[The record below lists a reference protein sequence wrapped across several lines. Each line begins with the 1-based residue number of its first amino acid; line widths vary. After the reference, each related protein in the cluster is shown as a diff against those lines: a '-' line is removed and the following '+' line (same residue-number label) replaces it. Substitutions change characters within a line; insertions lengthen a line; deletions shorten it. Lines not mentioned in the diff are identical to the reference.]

1 MAGPDR
7 GGQYG
12 EGNPELCGLGL
23 SLCIDFPRTK
33 VLPETSSKDLEVL
46 IHLPPKPNPHWSRP
60 MPTRHALPSPRAFLP
75 PLLLAVVLAGGGI
88 AGAQEVNPAHL
99 SALTARSIGPA
110 GMSGRIAAIEAVE
123 SDPNILFVGAATG
136 GLWKSLNGG
145 QTWESLFDEERVL
158 GIGSVAVFQPSPDI
172 VWVGTG
178 EGNPRNSAGVGAGIY
193 KSMDGGRSWTLLGL
207 EQSER
212 IHRIVLHPTDPDV
225 AYAGVMGPAWSGGEE
240 RGVFRTTDG
249 GATWDRVLFMNRR
262 TGISDLIMDPSNPN
276 KLFAGMW
283 EFRRWPWYFD
293 SGGPGSGLY
302 VTHDGGDTWTRL
314 SSEDGLPEG
323 NLGRIGLSIAR
334 NDPDVVYGLVEAGR
348 SALIRS
354 DDGGVTWSTV
364 NDEEGVA
371 SRPFYYTDIFVDPEN
386 ELRIFNLHSRIMR
399 SEDGGR
405 NFEDISGDVHS
416 DFHALWI
423 NPADSRHMYVGTD
436 GGVYISRDRGDH
448 WRLVDN
454 LPVGQ
459 FYHVSVDL
467 EIPFNIYGG
476 MQDNGSWR
484 GPSDLWE
491 NGGIRNYHW
500 QEVGFGDGFGTLID
514 PSDSKFGYSMS
525 QGGGLVRFDLRTG
538 ERKGI
543 RPWAPD
549 GIELRF
555 NWNAAIATDPFE
567 VGSIYYCS
575 QFVHKTTDRG
585 ESWQIISGDLTT
597 NDPEKQRQG
606 ESGGLSRDATGAE
619 NHTTILA
626 IAPSPMEPEVIWVG
640 SDDGLVHLT
649 QAGGGEWEEV
659 GQRIRGVP
667 EGAWIPHIEPSQH
680 DSGTAYVVFDDHRRG
695 NWEPYIYRT
704 EDYGD
709 RWSNIADEDQIWG
722 FVHALEEDPVTPNL
736 LFAGTE
742 FGLYVSLNR
751 GEDWFLWRHG
761 VPPAPIRSLVIHP
774 RDHDLVIGTHGRA
787 IYVLDDI
794 RPLRAL
800 AENPGL
806 LTTPVHLYDPPPAY
820 LRGESAVDGYHFA
833 ADAIFR
839 GETRAPGAIL
849 TYSVGPGGDGRTATI
864 DILDSS
870 GEVVR
875 SLDGPAETG
884 INRVVWDLRE
894 TNPFP
899 VQAGGGRFGPTGLEV
914 LPGTFEIRVRVPGAE
929 SSNRLEV
936 LPDPR
941 VDIPLAERILKR
953 NAIQEGMNLLGDL
966 QELRERLQSVTDGL
980 SRVETALRERQ
991 DEEAR
996 QLRALADS
1004 IRAEVGRIEETLSQV
1019 SRKSRSIR
1027 SIASTRDAPT
1037 ESDRIHLS
1045 QTGESLDGVLSRF
1058 NAFLSGQIG
1067 EFRRAVEGAGIGAFP
1082 DLRPI
1087 PRRPGG

>member
-1 MAGPDR
+1 MPER
-7 GGQYG
+7 GT
-12 EGNPELCGLGL
+12 L
-23 SLCIDFPRTK
+23 
-33 VLPETSSKDLEVL
+33 
-46 IHLPPKPNPHWSRP
+46 WSRMAIIQLLFLGP
-60 MPTRHALPSPRAFLP
+60 LMGLRAN
-75 PLLLAVVLAGGGI
+75 VQ
-88 AGAQEVNPAHL
+88 AQDVNPDHL
-99 SALTARSIGPA
+99 SAMTARSIGPA

-123 SDPNILFVGAATG
+123 SDPNIVFVGAATG
-136 GLWKSLNGG
+136 GLWKSVNGG
-145 QTWESLFDEERVL
+145 QTWESLFDGERVL
-158 GIGSVAVFQPSPDI
+158 GIGAVAVFQPIPDI

-178 EGNPRNSAGVGAGIY
+178 EGNPRNSAGVGAGLY
-193 KSMDGGRSWTLLGL
+193 KSMDGGRSWALLGF
-207 EQSER
+207 ERSER

-225 AYAGVMGPAWSGGEE
+225 AYAGVMGPAWSDGEE
-240 RGVFRTTDG
+240 RGVYRTTDG
-249 GATWDRVLFMNRR
+249 GASWERVLFVNQQ
-262 TGISDLIMDPSNPN
+262 TGISDLIMDPMNPN

-283 EFRRWPWYFD
+283 EFRRWPWRFE
-293 SGGPGSGLY
+293 SGGPGSGLH
-302 VTHDGGDTWTRL
+302 VTHDGGDSWTRL
-314 SSEDGLPEG
+314 SSQDGLPEG
-323 NLGRIGLSIAR
+323 ILGRIGLTVAR
-334 NDPDVVYGLVEAGR
+334 NDPEVVYALVEAGR

-354 DDGGVTWSTV
+354 DDGGFTWQTV

-386 ELRIFNLHSRIMR
+386 EFRLFNLHSRLLR

-405 NFEDISGDVHS
+405 SFENISGEVHS

-436 GGVYISRDRGDH
+436 GGMYISRDRGDH

-459 FYHVSVDL
+459 FYHVSVDS
-467 EIPFNIYGG
+467 EIPYNIYGG

-491 NGGIRNYHW
+491 DGGIRNYHW

-514 PSDSKFGYSMS
+514 PTDSDLGYSMS

-555 NWNAAIATDPFE
+555 NWNAAIATDPLE
-567 VGSIYYCS
+567 MGSIYYGS
-575 QFVHKTTDRG
+575 QFVHKTADRG

-597 NDPEKQRQG
+597 NDPEKQRQD
-606 ESGGLSRDATGAE
+606 ESGGLTRDATGAE
-619 NHTTILA
+619 THTTILT
-626 IAPSPMEPEVIWVG
+626 IAPSPVEAEVIWVG
-640 SDDGLVHLT
+640 SDDGQVHLT
-649 QAGGGEWEEV
+649 LSGGGEWEEV

-667 EGAWIPHIEPSQH
+667 EGTWVPHIEPSKH

-704 EDYGD
+704 EDYGR
-709 RWSNIADEDQIWG
+709 RWRNLADEELIWG
-722 FVHALEEDPVTPNL
+722 FVHTLEEDPVTPNL

-800 AENPGL
+800 AETPGL
-806 LTTPVHLYDPPPAY
+806 MAIPVHVYDPPPAY
-820 LRGESAVDGYHFA
+820 LRGVSAVDGYHFA

-839 GETRAPGAIL
+839 GETRTPGAVL
-849 TYSVGPGGDGRTATI
+849 TYSVAQGSDGGVASI
-864 DILDSS
+864 EVLDAS
-870 GEVVR
+870 GEVIR
-875 SLDGPAETG
+875 TLEGPTG
-884 INRVVWDLRE
+884 TGLNRVVWDLRE
-894 TNPFP
+894 TSPFRG
-899 VQAGGGRFGPTGLEV
+899 QAGGGRFRPTGLEV
-914 LPGTFEIRVRVPGAE
+914 LPGTYEIRVRVAGSE

-941 VDIPLAERILKR
+941 VDIPLAERIQKR
-953 NAIQEGMNLLGDL
+953 NAVQEGLTLLRTLQDL
-966 QELRERLQSVTDGL
+966 RDGLQSVADGL
-980 SRVETALRERQ
+980 DRVETLLEERRDQ
-991 DEEAR
+991 EA
-996 QLRALADS
+996 QGIRALADS
-1004 IRAEVGRIEETLSQV
+1004 IRAEAVRIDESLAQV
-1019 SRKSRSIR
+1019 NRNSRTISSM
-1027 SIASTRDAPT
+1027 AATRDAPT
-1037 ESDRIHLS
+1037 ESERITLAR
-1045 QTGESLDGVLSRF
+1045 TGEGLDRVASRF
-1058 NAFLSGQIG
+1058 NAFLAGRVG

-1082 DLRPI
+1082 ELRSI
-1087 PRRPGG
+1087 PRRTGGSSGPAE